1 MDKRRYRLKNGVT
14 ETFLQH
20 AEVQKCYV
28 MFYGALC
35 QTLPDPGQPENP
47 YPIKHAWI
55 YLARVCN
62 MPLRDITPFLIL
74 GILEVGGQRLLE
86 AYPHQTPKL
95 FRVIQRTIMPG
106 FPRKDENTQSAI
118 QRIQMLLDSY
128 FNTGR
133 VACLPETTPTKL
145 DKN

>member
-1 MDKRRYRLKNGVT
+1 M

-20 AEVQKCYV
+20 AVAQKCFV

-47 YPIKHAWI
+47 YPIKHAWV
-55 YLARVCN
+55 YLARICN
-62 MPLRDITPFLIL
+62 MPLRDITPYLIL
-74 GILEVGGQRLLE
+74 GILEVAGQRLLE

-95 FRVIQRTIMPG
+95 FRLIRQTIMPG
-106 FPRKDENTQSAI
+106 FPKRDEDTNSAI
-118 QRIQMLLDSY
+118 GRIEIVLESY

-133 VACLPETTPTKL
+133 VECIPEST
-145 DKN
+145 